1 MYAYH
6 TVCGTSANT
15 RSRECSCFTHLSK
28 EISSGRAG
36 TGVCRKDMALDYI
49 ERGYLYCSAIYSL
62 EPRPPSTL
70 QSSLVPRPHLREYET
85 TPKRKGG
92 LVNIVQHFCT
102 CTEFQWHSPD
112 WLIWQLSH
120 LYWASLQQTI

>member
-15 RSRECSCFTHLSK
+15 RSRGCSCFTHLSK

-36 TGVCRKDMALDYI
+36 TGVCRKDMAYKKRVIILQCYI
-49 ERGYLYCSAIYSL
+49 QSRTQT
-62 EPRPPSTL
+62 PSTL